1 MAKKERIVRATADEI
16 NAMRERGEVA
26 SDWAAAEALTAAEVE
41 RAADHDDG
49 PFPENWQAGVEL
61 GVPEAATPVHI
72 RLDSSVVRWF
82 KAQGRGYQTRINT
95 VLRAYVRAQ
104 QRQGDHS

>member
-1 MAKKERIVRATADEI
+1 MAKRERIVRATAEEI
-16 NAMRERGEVA
+16 NAMRHLGEVR
-26 SDWAAAEALTAAEVE
+26 SDWAAAEALTAAEIE
-41 RAADHDDG
+41 RAADEDG
-49 PFPENWQAGVEL
+49 GSLPEDWQAGVEL

-72 RLDSSVVRWF
+72 RLDTSVVRWF

-104 QRQGDHS
+104 QRQNGRS

>member
-26 SDWAAAEALTAAEVE
+26 SDWAGAEALTAAEVE
-41 RAADHDDG
+41 RAADEDDG
-49 PFPENWQAGVEL
+49 PLPEDWHATVEL

-72 RLDSSVVRWF
+72 RLDSSVLRWF
-82 KAQGRGYQTRINT
+82 KAQGRGYQTRINA
-95 VLRAYVRAQ
+95 VLRAYVQAGEREAN
-104 QRQGDHS
+104 RS